1 MDGGI
6 GVFPNWRHDSWGGTR
21 VSGEA
26 GLLLTCYRNVG
37 ILFSTKQ
44 GNRPSTPDKPDCL
57 TDSTVTQRIYS
68 KHEERCDSPVA
79 PQAKALDPYVTSTGR
94 LTPIL
99 HLERKVEFHV
109 STRDEA

>member
-6 GVFPNWRHDSWGGTR
+6 GVFPNWRHDSRGGTR

-44 GNRPSTPDKPDCL
+44 GNRLSRVEEGENGALLELCHETPCSSVVGTCISGIFLRYIKGVLYSFAFQDA
-57 TDSTVTQRIYS
+57 TWDSSRDT
-68 KHEERCDSPVA
+68 
-79 PQAKALDPYVTSTGR
+79 AL
-94 LTPIL
+94 
-99 HLERKVEFHV
+99 E
-109 STRDEA
+109 